1 VTRHYQVT
9 GDHQL
14 IKSII
19 VSLDYQCIDLLI
31 SVRLSLNLVVM
42 ASDDHGLDVTR
53 HLDPIV
59 VSVHREILDVIPDPF
74 RTVVLVDRVRV
85 LLRGLRTLP
94 GSIRS
99 RLVVIVSL
107 LMCRGVSMS
116 LGGVLGPWMVRP
128 SGCLRMVMCMVML
141 MMRGLV
147 MLLLCTLRHILE
159 GCICLLLLLLDNSID
174 VRHYTIEPR
183 YIRHSVHKEHVV
195 VVRVHDLWL

>member
-1 VTRHYQVT
+1 MTRHYQVT

-14 IKSII
+14 VESII

-31 SVRLSLNLVVM
+31 SVGLSLNLIIM

-59 VSVHREILDVIPDPF
+59 VSVHREILDMISDPF

-94 GSIRS
+94 RSIRS

-116 LGGVLGPWMVRP
+116 LGSVLSPWMVRP
-128 SGCLRMVMCMVML
+128 SRCLGMVMCMVML

-147 MLLLCTLRHILE
+147 MLLLCTL
-159 GCICLLLLLLDNSID
+159 
-174 VRHYTIEPR
+174 
-183 YIRHSVHKEHVV
+183 
-195 VVRVHDLWL
+195 

>member
-19 VSLDYQCIDLLI
+19 VSLDYQCIDLLVC
-31 SVRLSLNLVVM
+31 VRLGKNLVIV
-42 ASDDHGLDVTR
+42 AGDDHGLDVTR

-59 VSVHREILDVIPDPF
+59 VSVHRKILDVISDPF

-85 LLRGLRTLP
+85 LLRVLSTLP
-94 GSIRS
+94 WSVRS

-116 LGGVLGPWMVRP
+116 LGGMLGPWMVRP
-128 SGCLRMVMCMVML
+128 RGCLGMVMCMVML

-147 MLLLCTLRHILE
+147 MLLLSTLRHILE
-159 GCICLLLLLLDNSID
+159 GCICLLLLLLDNGID